1 MVEIIIQYI
10 LVLLLVIGLGYLV
23 YLLKDNE
30 VNIVDDYFGL
40 HYVILGSLSEG
51 ESKTENVKKIVRIIS
66 QTVKYVEN
74 NYNDKDNKFKEEKAI
89 QMAKNATD
97 LLCFQGNI
105 DDESIKYLVRLAVAL
120 LPPTN
125 NTIN

>member
-10 LVLLLVIGLGYLV
+10 LILLLVIGLGYLV

-30 VNIVDDYFGL
+30 VNIVDDYYGL
-40 HYVILGSLSEG
+40 NYVILGSLSEG
-51 ESKTENVKKIVRIIS
+51 ESTAENVKQIIRTIS
-66 QTVKYVEN
+66 QTVEYVET
-74 NYNDKDNKFKEEKAI
+74 NYSCEDNKFKEEKAI
-89 QMAKNATD
+89 KMAKNATN

-120 LPPTN
+120 STSTN
-125 NTIN
+125 NTID

>member
-10 LVLLLVIGLGYLV
+10 LILLLVIGIGYLV
-23 YLLKDNE
+23 FLLKDND
-30 VNIVDDYFGL
+30 VNIVDDYYGL
-40 HYVILGSLSEG
+40 NYVLLGTLSEG
-51 ESKTENVKKIVRIIS
+51 EATAENVKKIIRVIS
-66 QTVKYVEN
+66 KTVQYVETNYKDMDN
-74 NYNDKDNKFKEEKAI
+74 NFKEEKAI

-97 LLCFQGNI
+97 LLCLQSNI

-125 NTIN
+125 NTIG